1 MKKSNQEEDKITFKN
16 LRRLYFFALLTI
28 AVTIIISQILVQYN
42 LNQQLSDSKIIN
54 FSGKQ
59 RMLSQKIVK
68 EVLILQYVSNNAS
81 AKQIS
86 HLNDVLS
93 LWKKNQ
99 NALENGS
106 DSLAFPKEKSETL
119 SKLYLEINPIFNKI
133 ANTTDSFLLNLKQNK
148 QAAENQKLVN
158 VILENEGIFLSKMN
172 QIVTQYD
179 LEAHE
184 KVTEQRRIEYWIF
197 GFTLLVL
204 LLEFL
209 FIFRPTNKK
218 IERLIAKLLSSEKKA
233 LKLAYDTEI
242 LSEIKENSVKELKSL
257 NYAMENTLLY
267 CRIAPDG
274 SIIHIGE
281 KFAKLLNYTKF
292 LSNKKFSEVLTTDEK
307 EQTNFDRLIFEK
319 QRSGWQGEIK
329 IVTKESVEIWLDLS
343 MVPVMIKKDEL
354 ELLIVCFNIT
364 ERKKAQREVERLNL
378 ENSTEKI
385 NQQKI
390 ISSKIVENQE
400 NEQNRIAKEIHD
412 GIGQMLTGLKFSLE
426 SINLDDREKSE
437 QKIEY
442 LKKLSL
448 DIIKGVRTATFNLM
462 PPELSD
468 HGIVSSLAKLTQ
480 ELSKLT
486 GKEILFYN
494 KTDFNQRL
502 DSLIEINIYRL
513 TQEAIN
519 NAIKYAESSHIIVQL
534 SHSETLLSIIID
546 DNGKGFDINAVDKK
560 RNSESG
566 MGLLFMKERIQYI
579 NGRVFIKS
587 IPGEGT
593 RITFNIPILKG
604 EN

>member
-1 MKKSNQEEDKITFKN
+1 MKKSNQEVAEKITFRN
-16 LRRLYFFALLTI
+16 LRRWYFFALWTI
-28 AVTIIISQILVQYN
+28 AITIILSQLLIQYN
-42 LNQQLSDSKIIN
+42 LKQQLSDSKIIN
-54 FSGKQ
+54 ISGKQ
-59 RMLSQKIVK
+59 RMLSQRITK
-68 EVLILQYVSNNAS
+68 EVLILNFVSDTS
-81 AKQIS
+81 KKKEIT
-86 HLNDVLS
+86 HLRNVLA
-93 LWKKNQ
+93 LWVTNQ

-106 DSLAFPKEKSETL
+106 DSLAFPKEKSEEL
-119 SKLYLEINPIFNKI
+119 SKLYQEIKPNFNTI
-133 ANTTDSFLLNLKQNK
+133 VESVNLFILNLEQKKSYSDNQN
-148 QAAENQKLVN
+148 LVQN
-158 VILENEGIFLSKMN
+158 ILKNEGSFLSKMN
-172 QIVTQYD
+172 EIVSQYD
-179 LEAHE
+179 KEAHE
-184 KVTEQRRIEYWIF
+184 KVTEQRKTEYFIF

-204 LLEFL
+204 LLEFI
-209 FIFRPTNKK
+209 FIFKPTNKK
-218 IERLIAKLLSSEKKA
+218 IEKLIAKLLSSQKKA

-242 LSEIKENSVKELKSL
+242 ISEIKENSVKELKSL

-292 LSNKKFSEVLTTDEK
+292 SSNKTFSQVLTTDEK
-307 EQTNFDRLIFEK
+307 EQLNVDRIIFEK
-319 QRSGWQGEIK
+319 QRSGWQGEIN
-329 IVTKESVEIWLDLS
+329 IINREGQNIWLDLS
-343 MVPVMIKKDEL
+343 MVPVTIKKEES

-364 ERKKAQREVERLNL
+364 ERKKAQREVERLNI

-426 SINLDDREKSE
+426 SINLDDKEKSA

-468 HGIVSSLAKLTQ
+468 HGIVSSIAKLTQ

-494 KTDFNQRL
+494 KTDFGQRL

-534 SHSETLLSIIID
+534 SHSETLLSVIVD
-546 DNGKGFDINAVDKK
+546 DNGKGFDMASVDKK

-579 NGRVFIKS
+579 NGRVFFNS

-593 RITFNIPILKG
+593 RITFNIPI
-604 EN
+604 

>member
-1 MKKSNQEEDKITFKN
+1 MKKSNQEKDKITFKN

-28 AVTIIISQILVQYN
+28 AFTIIVSQILVQYN

-68 EVLILQYVSNNAS
+68 EVLILHYVSDTAS
-81 AKQIS
+81 SKQIS
-86 HLNDVLS
+86 HLKSVLW

-99 NALENGS
+99 NALENGN

-119 SKLYLEINPIFNKI
+119 YKLYQEINPIFYKI
-133 ANTTDSFLLNLKQNK
+133 AQTTDSFLLNLKQKK
-148 QAAENQKLVN
+148 QSDENQKFVN
-158 VILENEGIFLSKMN
+158 TILENEGAFLSKMN

-184 KVTEQRRIEYWIF
+184 KVTEQRKIEYWIF

-204 LLEFL
+204 LLEFF
-209 FIFRPTNKK
+209 FIFKPTNKK
-218 IERLIAKLLSSEKKA
+218 IERLITRLLASEKKA

-242 LSEIKENSVKELKSL
+242 ISEIKENSVKELKSL

-281 KFAKLLNYTKF
+281 KFAKLINYTKF
-292 LSNKKFSEVLTTDEK
+292 SSNKKFSEVLTTDEK
-307 EQTNFDRLIFEK
+307 EQLNIDRIIFEK
-319 QRSGWQGEIK
+319 HRSGWQGEIK
-329 IVTKESVEIWLDLS
+329 IINKENQTIWLDLS
-343 MVPVMIKKDEL
+343 MVPVTIKKDEL

-364 ERKKAQREVERLNL
+364 ERKKAQREVERLNI

-426 SINLDDREKSE
+426 SINLDDREKSA

-534 SHSETLLSIIID
+534 SHSSTLLSIIVD
-546 DNGKGFDINAVDKK
+546 DNGKGFDISAVDKK

-566 MGLLFMKERIQYI
+566 MGMLFMKERIQYI
-579 NGRVFIKS
+579 NGRVFFKS

-593 RITFNIPILKG
+593 RITFNIPI
-604 EN
+604 

>member
-28 AVTIIISQILVQYN
+28 ALTIIVSQILVQYN

-68 EVLILQYVSNNAS
+68 EVLILHYVSDTAS
-81 AKQIS
+81 VKQIS
-86 HLNDVLS
+86 HLNEVLA

-133 ANTTDSFLLNLKQNK
+133 AQATDSFLLNLKLK
-148 QAAENQKLVN
+148 KTTAENQKFVTI
-158 VILENEGIFLSKMN
+158 ILENEDIFLSKMN

-184 KVTEQRRIEYWIF
+184 KVTEQRKIEYWIF

-204 LLEFL
+204 LLEFF
-209 FIFRPTNKK
+209 FIFKPTNKK

-292 LSNKKFSEVLTTDEK
+292 SSNKKFSEVLTVDEK

-329 IVTKESVEIWLDLS
+329 ILNKEDVEIWLDLS

-378 ENSTEKI
+378 ENTTEKI

-494 KTDFNQRL
+494 KTDFDQRL

-534 SHSETLLSIIID
+534 SHSETLLSVIVD
-546 DNGKGFDINAVDKK
+546 DNGKGFDINSVDKK

-579 NGRVFIKS
+579 NGRVFINS

-593 RITFNIPILKG
+593 RITFNIPILK
-604 EN
+604 

>member
-1 MKKSNQEEDKITFKN
+1 MKKSNQEAADKITFKN
-16 LRRLYFFALLTI
+16 LRRWYFFALWTI
-28 AVTIIISQILVQYN
+28 AITIILSQFLVQYN
-42 LNQQLSDSKIIN
+42 LKQQLSDSKIIN
-54 FSGKQ
+54 ISGKQ

-68 EVLILQYVSNNAS
+68 EVLILNYVVDS
-81 AKQIS
+81 AKKEEIK
-86 HLNDVLS
+86 HLKSVLL
-93 LWKKNQ
+93 LWKNNQ

-106 DSLAFPKEKSETL
+106 DSLAFPKEKSQTL
-119 SKLYLEINPIFNKI
+119 SRLYLEIKPSFSNI
-133 ANTTDSFLLNLKQNK
+133 AEASDSFLSNLEQKNSF
-148 QAAENQKLVN
+148 ENNQKPVQT
-158 VILENEGIFLSKMN
+158 ILKNESVFLSKMN
-172 QIVTQYD
+172 QIVSQYD

-184 KVTEQRRIEYWIF
+184 KVTQQRKIEYWIF
-197 GFTLLVL
+197 GFTLLILV
-204 LLEFL
+204 LEFF
-209 FIFRPTNKK
+209 FIFKPTNKK
-218 IERLIAKLLSSEKKA
+218 IEKLIAKLLASEKKA

-242 LSEIKENSVKELKSL
+242 ISEIKENSVKELKSL

-267 CRIAPDG
+267 CRVAPDG

-292 LSNKKFSEVLTTDEK
+292 LSNKKISEVLTTDEK
-307 EQTNFDRLIFEK
+307 EQLNIDRIIFEK

-329 IVTKESVEIWLDLS
+329 IVNKENQSIWLDLS

-426 SINLDDREKSE
+426 SINLDDKEKSA

-494 KTDFNQRL
+494 KTDFDQRL

-546 DNGKGFDINAVDKK
+546 DNGKGFDIHAVDKK

-593 RITFNIPILKG
+593 RITFNIPI
-604 EN
+604 

>member
-1 MKKSNQEEDKITFKN
+1 MKKSNQEAADKITFKN

-28 AVTIIISQILVQYN
+28 ALTVILSQILVQYN
-42 LNQQLSDSKIIN
+42 LKQQLSDSKIIN
-54 FSGKQ
+54 ISGKQ
-59 RMLSQKIVK
+59 RMLSQKIAK
-68 EVLILQYVSNNAS
+68 EILILNYVSDGAQKNE
-81 AKQIS
+81 IS
-86 HLNDVLS
+86 HLKEVLS
-93 LWKKNQ
+93 LWKTNQ
-99 NALENGS
+99 NSLENGN
-106 DSLAFPKEKSETL
+106 DSLAFPKEKSEPLTTL
-119 SKLYLEINPIFNKI
+119 FLEIKPSFTSIVES
-133 ANTTDSFLLNLKQNK
+133 ADLFLLNLEQNNP
-148 QAAENQKLVN
+148 AVNNQKLVQ
-158 VILENEGIFLSKMN
+158 VILKNEEIFLSKMN
-172 QIVTQYD
+172 QIVSQYD

-184 KVTEQRRIEYWIF
+184 KVTQQRKIEYWIF
-197 GFTLLVL
+197 AFTLLVL
-204 LLEFL
+204 LLEFF
-209 FIFRPTNKK
+209 FIFKPTNKK
-218 IERLIAKLLSSEKKA
+218 IEKLIAKLLSSEKKA
-233 LKLAYDTEI
+233 LKLAYNTEI
-242 LSEIKENSVKELKSL
+242 ISEIKENSVKELKSL

-274 SIIHIGE
+274 SIIHVGE
-281 KFAKLLNYTKF
+281 KFAKLLNFTKF
-292 LSNKKFSEVLTTDEK
+292 SSNKKFSEVLTTDEK
-307 EQTNFDRLIFEK
+307 EQLNVDRIIFEK
-319 QRSGWQGEIK
+319 HRSGWQGEIN
-329 IVTKESVEIWLDLS
+329 IINKEGQNIWLDLS
-343 MVPVMIKKDEL
+343 MVPVTIKKDES
-354 ELLIVCFNIT
+354 ELLIICFNIT
-364 ERKKAQREVERLNL
+364 ERKKAQREVERLNI

-390 ISSKIVENQE
+390 ISSRIVENQE

-426 SINLDDREKSE
+426 SINLDDKEKSA

-468 HGIVSSLAKLTQ
+468 HGIVSSLSKLTQ

-534 SHSETLLSIIID
+534 SHSEILLSIIID
-546 DNGKGFDINAVDKK
+546 DNGKGFDIHAVDKK

-593 RITFNIPILKG
+593 RITYNIPI
-604 EN
+604 

>member
-1 MKKSNQEEDKITFKN
+1 MKKSNQEAAEKITFKN

-28 AVTIIISQILVQYN
+28 ALTIIISQFLVQYN

-68 EVLILQYVSNNAS
+68 EVLILHYVSDTAS
-81 AKQIS
+81 DKQIS
-86 HLNDVLS
+86 HLNEVLA

-133 ANTTDSFLLNLKQNK
+133 AQTTEAFLLNVKQK
-148 QAAENQKLVN
+148 KTTAENQKNVN
-158 VILENEGIFLSKMN
+158 TILENEGIFLSKMN

-204 LLEFL
+204 LLEFF
-209 FIFRPTNKK
+209 FIFKPTNKK

-292 LSNKKFSEVLTTDEK
+292 SSNKKFSEVLTVDEK

-319 QRSGWQGEIK
+319 QRSGWQGEIS
-329 IVTKESVEIWLDLS
+329 ILNRENETIWLDLS

-378 ENSTEKI
+378 ENTTEKI

-468 HGIVSSLAKLTQ
+468 HGIVSSLSKLTQ

-494 KTDFNQRL
+494 KTDFDQRL

-534 SHSETLLSIIID
+534 SHSETLLSIIVD
-546 DNGKGFDINAVDKK
+546 DNGKGFDVNSVDKK

-579 NGRVFIKS
+579 NGRVFMNS

-593 RITFNIPILKG
+593 RITFNIPILK
-604 EN
+604 

>member
-1 MKKSNQEEDKITFKN
+1 MKKSNQEAADKITFKN
-16 LRRLYFFALLTI
+16 LRRLYFFALWTI
-28 AVTIIISQILVQYN
+28 AVTIILSQVLVQYN
-42 LNQQLSDSKIIN
+42 LKQQLSDSKIIN
-54 FSGKQ
+54 ISGKQ

-68 EVLILQYVSNNAS
+68 EVLILHYVSDTTS
-81 AKQIS
+81 PQQIA
-86 HLNDVLS
+86 HLKKVLS
-93 LWKKNQ
+93 LWKNNQ
-99 NALENGS
+99 NSLENGS

-119 SKLYLEINPIFNKI
+119 DQLYLEIKPSFNNIVK
-133 ANTTDSFLLNLKQNK
+133 TTDLFLLNLEQKNK
-148 QAAENQKLVN
+148 GADNQKLVRI
-158 VILENEGIFLSKMN
+158 ILKNEGIFLSKMN

-197 GFTLLVL
+197 AFTLLVL
-204 LLEFL
+204 LLEFF
-209 FIFRPTNKK
+209 FIFKPTNKK

-242 LSEIKENSVKELKSL
+242 ISEIKENSVKELKSL

-292 LSNKKFSEVLTTDEK
+292 SSNKKFSEVLTTDEK
-307 EQTNFDRLIFEK
+307 EQLNIDRIIFEK

-329 IVTKESVEIWLDLS
+329 IINKEDQTIWLDLS
-343 MVPVMIKKDEL
+343 MVPVTIKKDEL

-364 ERKKAQREVERLNL
+364 ERKKAQREVERLNI

-385 NQQKI
+385 NQQKV

-426 SINLDDREKSE
+426 SINLDDKEKSA

-494 KTDFNQRL
+494 KTDFSQRL

-534 SHSETLLSIIID
+534 SHSETLLSIIVD
-546 DNGKGFDINAVDKK
+546 DNGKGFDIHSVDKK

-593 RITFNIPILKG
+593 RITFNIPI
-604 EN
+604 

>member
-1 MKKSNQEEDKITFKN
+1 MKKSNQETADKITFKN
-16 LRRLYFFALLTI
+16 LRRLYFFALWTI
-28 AVTIIISQILVQYN
+28 AVTIILSQVLVQYN
-42 LNQQLSDSKIIN
+42 LKQQLSDSKIIN
-54 FSGKQ
+54 ISGKQ

-68 EVLILQYVSNNAS
+68 EVLILHYVSDTAS
-81 AKQIS
+81 QKQIS
-86 HLNDVLS
+86 HLKNVLS
-93 LWKKNQ
+93 LWKNNQ
-99 NALENGS
+99 NSLENGS

-119 SKLYLEINPIFNKI
+119 DKLYLEIKPSFNNI
-133 ANTTDSFLLNLKQNK
+133 VETTDLFLLNLEQKNNLGT
-148 QAAENQKLVN
+148 NQKLVET
-158 VILENEGIFLSKMN
+158 ILKNEGLFLSKMN
-172 QIVTQYD
+172 QIVSQYD

-197 GFTLLVL
+197 AFTLFVL
-204 LLEFL
+204 LLEFF
-209 FIFRPTNKK
+209 FIFKPTNKK

-242 LSEIKENSVKELKSL
+242 ISEIKENSVKELKSL

-292 LSNKKFSEVLTTDEK
+292 SSNKKFSEVLTTDEK
-307 EQTNFDRLIFEK
+307 EQLNIDRIIFEK
-319 QRSGWQGEIK
+319 QRSGWQGEIN
-329 IVTKESVEIWLDLS
+329 IINKEGQNIWLDLS
-343 MVPVMIKKDEL
+343 MVPVTIKKDEL

-364 ERKKAQREVERLNL
+364 ERKKAQREVERLNI

-385 NQQKI
+385 NQQKV

-426 SINLDDREKSE
+426 SINLDDKEKSA

-494 KTDFNQRL
+494 KTDFSQRL

-534 SHSETLLSIIID
+534 SHSNSLLSIIVD
-546 DNGKGFDINAVDKK
+546 DNGKGFDVAAVDKK

-566 MGLLFMKERIQYI
+566 MGMLFMKERIQYI
-579 NGRVFIKS
+579 NGRVFFKS

-593 RITFNIPILKG
+593 RITFNIPI
-604 EN
+604 

>member
-1 MKKSNQEEDKITFKN
+1 MKNSNQEEDKITFKN

-28 AVTIIISQILVQYN
+28 AVTIILSQVLVQYN

-68 EVLILQYVSNNAS
+68 EVLILHYVSDS
-81 AKQIS
+81 ATAKKKS
-86 HLNDVLS
+86 HLKKVLS
-93 LWKKNQ
+93 NWKDNHD
-99 NALENGS
+99 ALENGS
-106 DSLAFPKEKSETL
+106 DSLGFPHQKSEIL
-119 SKLYLEINPIFNKI
+119 NQLYLEIEP
-133 ANTTDSFLLNLKQNK
+133 SFSRIYTASNILISNLNDKNK
-148 QAAENQKLVN
+148 QVENQKLVQI
-158 VILENEGIFLSKMN
+158 ILKNEGIFLSKMN

-184 KVTEQRRIEYWIF
+184 KVTQQRKIEYWIF
-197 GFTLLVL
+197 GFTLFVL
-204 LLEFL
+204 LLEFF
-209 FIFRPTNKK
+209 FIFKPTNKK
-218 IERLIAKLLSSEKKA
+218 IEKLITRLLSSEKKA

-242 LSEIKENSVKELKSL
+242 ISEIKENSVKELKSL

-292 LSNKKFSEVLTTDEK
+292 SSNKKFSEVLTTDEK
-307 EQTNFDRLIFEK
+307 EQLNIDRIIFEK
-319 QRSGWQGEIK
+319 HRSGWQGEIK
-329 IVTKESVEIWLDLS
+329 IINKENQTIWLDLS
-343 MVPVMIKKDEL
+343 MVPVTIKKEES
-354 ELLIVCFNIT
+354 ELLIICFNIT
-364 ERKKAQREVERLNL
+364 ERKKAQREVERLNI

-426 SINLDDREKSE
+426 SINLDDKEKSS

-494 KTDFNQRL
+494 KTDFKQRL

-534 SHSETLLSIIID
+534 SHSETLLSIIVD
-546 DNGKGFDINAVDKK
+546 DNGKGFDINEVDKK

-579 NGRVFIKS
+579 NGRVFFKS

-593 RITFNIPILKG
+593 RITFNIPI
-604 EN
+604 

>member
-1 MKKSNQEEDKITFKN
+1 MKKSNQEAAEKITFKN

-28 AVTIIISQILVQYN
+28 ALTIIISQFLVQYN

-68 EVLILQYVSNNAS
+68 EVLILHYVSDSVAT
-81 AKQIS
+81 KKTS
-86 HLNDVLS
+86 HLKEVLE

-99 NALENGS
+99 KALENGS
-106 DSLAFPKEKSETL
+106 DSLGFPKEKSETL

-133 ANTTDSFLLNLKQNK
+133 AQTTDSFLLNLQQKK
-148 QAAENQKLVN
+148 SASENQKLVQI
-158 VILENEGIFLSKMN
+158 ILENEGIFLSKMN

-204 LLEFL
+204 LLEFF
-209 FIFRPTNKK
+209 FIFKPTNKK
-218 IERLIAKLLSSEKKA
+218 IERLIAQLLSSEKKA

-242 LSEIKENSVKELKSL
+242 ISEIKENSVKELKSL

-267 CRIAPDG
+267 CRISPDG

-292 LSNKKFSEVLTTDEK
+292 LSNKKFSEVLTEDEK
-307 EQTNFDRLIFEK
+307 EQANFDRLIFEK

-329 IVTKESVEIWLDLS
+329 IINKDEKEIWLDLS

-378 ENSTEKI
+378 ENTTEKI

-494 KTDFNQRL
+494 KTDFEQRL

-534 SHSETLLSIIID
+534 SHSETLLSIIVD
-546 DNGKGFDINAVDKK
+546 DNGKGFDVNSVDKK

-579 NGRVFIKS
+579 NGRVFMNS

-593 RITFNIPILKG
+593 RITFNIPILK
-604 EN
+604 

>member
-1 MKKSNQEEDKITFKN
+1 MKKSNQEAAEKITFKN

-28 AVTIIISQILVQYN
+28 ALTIIISQFLVQYN

-68 EVLILQYVSNNAS
+68 EVLILHYVSDNAS
-81 AKQIS
+81 DKQIL
-86 HLNDVLS
+86 HLNEVLA

-119 SKLYLEINPIFNKI
+119 SKLYLEINPVFNKI
-133 ANTTDSFLLNLKQNK
+133 AETTDSFLLNLQQKK
-148 QAAENQKLVN
+148 SASENQKLVQI
-158 VILENEGIFLSKMN
+158 ILENEGIFLSKMN

-204 LLEFL
+204 LLEFF
-209 FIFRPTNKK
+209 FIFKPTNKK

-267 CRIAPDG
+267 CRISPDG

-292 LSNKKFSEVLTTDEK
+292 SSNKKFSQVLTVDEK
-307 EQTNFDRLIFEK
+307 EQSNFDRLIFEK
-319 QRSGWQGEIK
+319 QRSGWQGEIS
-329 IVTKESVEIWLDLS
+329 ILNKENETIWLDLS

-378 ENSTEKI
+378 ENTTEKI

-494 KTDFNQRL
+494 KTDFDQRL

-534 SHSETLLSIIID
+534 SHSETLLSIIVD
-546 DNGKGFDINAVDKK
+546 DNGKGFDVNSVDKK

-579 NGRVFIKS
+579 NGRVFMNS

-593 RITFNIPILKG
+593 RITFNIPILK
-604 EN
+604 

>member
-1 MKKSNQEEDKITFKN
+1 MKKSNQETADKITFKN
-16 LRRLYFFALLTI
+16 LRRLYFFALWTI
-28 AVTIIISQILVQYN
+28 AVTIIISQVLVQYN
-42 LNQQLSDSKIIN
+42 LKQQLSDSKIIN
-54 FSGKQ
+54 ISGKQ

-68 EVLILQYVSNNAS
+68 EVLILHYVSDTAS
-81 AKQIS
+81 QKQIS
-86 HLNDVLS
+86 HLKNVLS
-93 LWKKNQ
+93 VWKNNQ
-99 NALENGS
+99 NSLENGS

-119 SKLYLEINPIFNKI
+119 DKLYLEIKPSFTNIVE
-133 ANTTDSFLLNLKQNK
+133 TTDLFLLNLEQKNNL
-148 QAAENQKLVN
+148 ATNQKLVET
-158 VILENEGIFLSKMN
+158 ILKNEGLFLSKMN
-172 QIVTQYD
+172 QIVSQYD

-197 GFTLLVL
+197 AFTLLVL
-204 LLEFL
+204 LLEFF
-209 FIFRPTNKK
+209 FIFKPTNKK

-242 LSEIKENSVKELKSL
+242 ISEIKENSVKELKSL

-292 LSNKKFSEVLTTDEK
+292 SSNKKFSEVLTTDEK
-307 EQTNFDRLIFEK
+307 EQLNIDRIIFEK
-319 QRSGWQGEIK
+319 QRSGWQGEIN
-329 IVTKESVEIWLDLS
+329 IVNKEGQNIWLDLS
-343 MVPVMIKKDEL
+343 MVPVTIKKDEL

-364 ERKKAQREVERLNL
+364 ERKKAQREVERLNI

-385 NQQKI
+385 NQQKV

-426 SINLDDREKSE
+426 SINLDDKEKSA

-494 KTDFNQRL
+494 KTDFSQRL

-534 SHSETLLSIIID
+534 SHSNSLLSIIVD
-546 DNGKGFDINAVDKK
+546 DNGKGFDVAAVDKK

-566 MGLLFMKERIQYI
+566 MGMLFMKERIQYI
-579 NGRVFIKS
+579 NGRVFFKS

-593 RITFNIPILKG
+593 RITFNIPI
-604 EN
+604 

>member
-1 MKKSNQEEDKITFKN
+1 MKKNNQETADKITFKN

-28 AVTIIISQILVQYN
+28 AVTIIVSQVLVQYN

-54 FSGKQ
+54 ISGKQ

-68 EVLILQYVSNNAS
+68 EVLILHYVADTVSS
-81 AKQIS
+81 KQIS
-86 HLNDVLS
+86 HLKNVLS
-93 LWKKNQ
+93 LWKNTQ
-99 NALENGS
+99 NSLENGN

-119 SKLYLEINPIFNKI
+119 AKLYIEVKPNFSKIAETTDLLLLNLAQKNKI
-133 ANTTDSFLLNLKQNK
+133 AD
-148 QAAENQKLVN
+148 NQKLVEI
-158 VILENEGIFLSKMN
+158 ILKNEGIFLSKMN

-197 GFTLLVL
+197 GFTLLIL
-204 LLEFL
+204 LLEFF
-209 FIFRPTNKK
+209 FIFKPTNKK

-242 LSEIKENSVKELKSL
+242 ISEIKENSVKELKSL

-292 LSNKKFSEVLTTDEK
+292 SSNKKFSEVLTTDEK
-307 EQTNFDRLIFEK
+307 EQLNIDRIIFEK
-319 QRSGWQGEIK
+319 HRSGWQGEIK
-329 IVTKESVEIWLDLS
+329 IINKEAQTIWLDLS
-343 MVPVMIKKDEL
+343 MVPVTIKKDEL

-364 ERKKAQREVERLNL
+364 ERKKAQREVERLNI

-426 SINLDDREKSE
+426 SINLEDKEKAA

-468 HGIVSSLAKLTQ
+468 HGIVSSLSKLTQ

-494 KTDFNQRL
+494 KTDFSQRL

-534 SHSETLLSIIID
+534 SHSDTLLSIIVD
-546 DNGKGFDINAVDKK
+546 DNGKGFDIHTVDKK

-593 RITFNIPILKG
+593 RITFNIPI
-604 EN
+604 

>member
-1 MKKSNQEEDKITFKN
+1 MKKSNQETADKITFKN
-16 LRRLYFFALLTI
+16 LRRLYFFALWTI
-28 AVTIIISQILVQYN
+28 AITIIISQVLVQYN
-42 LNQQLSDSKIIN
+42 LKQQLSDSKIIN
-54 FSGKQ
+54 ISGKQ

-68 EVLILQYVSNNAS
+68 EVLILHYVSDTTS
-81 AKQIS
+81 QKQIS
-86 HLNDVLS
+86 HLKNVLS
-93 LWKKNQ
+93 LWKNNQ
-99 NALENGS
+99 NSLENGS

-119 SKLYLEINPIFNKI
+119 DKLYLEIKPSFNNI
-133 ANTTDSFLLNLKQNK
+133 VETTDLFLLNLEQKSNL
-148 QAAENQKLVN
+148 ATNQKLVET
-158 VILENEGIFLSKMN
+158 ILKNEGLFLSKMN
-172 QIVTQYD
+172 QIVSQYD

-197 GFTLLVL
+197 AFTLLVL
-204 LLEFL
+204 LLEFF
-209 FIFRPTNKK
+209 FIFKPTNKK

-242 LSEIKENSVKELKSL
+242 ISEIKENSVKELKSL

-292 LSNKKFSEVLTTDEK
+292 SSNKKFSEVLTTDEK
-307 EQTNFDRLIFEK
+307 EQLNIDRIIFEK
-319 QRSGWQGEIK
+319 QRSGWQGEIN
-329 IVTKESVEIWLDLS
+329 IINKEAQNIWLDLS
-343 MVPVMIKKDEL
+343 MVPVTIKKDEL
-354 ELLIVCFNIT
+354 ELLIICFNIT
-364 ERKKAQREVERLNL
+364 ERKKAQREVERLNI

-385 NQQKI
+385 NQQKV

-426 SINLDDREKSE
+426 SINLDDKEKSA

-494 KTDFNQRL
+494 KTDFSQRL

-534 SHSETLLSIIID
+534 SHSNTLLSIIVD
-546 DNGKGFDINAVDKK
+546 DNGKGFDVAAVDKK

-566 MGLLFMKERIQYI
+566 MGMLFMQERIQYI
-579 NGRVFIKS
+579 NGRVFFKS

-593 RITFNIPILKG
+593 RITFNIPI
-604 EN
+604 

>member
-1 MKKSNQEEDKITFKN
+1 MKKSNQETADKITFKN

-28 AVTIIISQILVQYN
+28 ALTIIVSQILVQYN

-68 EVLILQYVSNNAS
+68 EVLILHYVSDTAS
-81 AKQIS
+81 AKQIL
-86 HLNDVLS
+86 HLENVLL

-99 NALENGS
+99 NALENGN

-119 SKLYLEINPIFNKI
+119 NGLYLEINPIFNKI
-133 ANTTDSFLLNLKQNK
+133 AQTTDSFLLNLKQKK
-148 QAAENQKLVN
+148 QKTENQKLVQ
-158 VILENEGIFLSKMN
+158 VILQNEGTFLSKMN

-184 KVTEQRRIEYWIF
+184 KVTEQRKTEYWIF

-204 LLEFL
+204 LLEFF
-209 FIFRPTNKK
+209 FIFKPTNKK
-218 IERLIAKLLSSEKKA
+218 IERLIASLLASEKKA

-292 LSNKKFSEVLTTDEK
+292 SSNKKFSEVLTIDEK

-329 IVTKESVEIWLDLS
+329 IVTKEETEIWLDLS

-378 ENSTEKI
+378 ENTTEKI

-426 SINLDDREKSE
+426 SINLNDREKSE

-494 KTDFNQRL
+494 KTNFDQRL

-519 NAIKYAESSHIIVQL
+519 NAIKYAESTHIIVQL
-534 SHSETLLSIIID
+534 SHSETLLSIIVD
-546 DNGKGFDINAVDKK
+546 DNGKGFDIHSVDKK

-566 MGLLFMKERIQYI
+566 MGLLFMQERIQYI
-579 NGRVFIKS
+579 NGRVFINS
-587 IPGEGT
+587 VPGEGT
-593 RITFNIPILKG
+593 RITFNIPILK
-604 EN
+604 

>member
-1 MKKSNQEEDKITFKN
+1 MKKSNQEAAEKITFKN

-28 AVTIIISQILVQYN
+28 ALTIIVSQFLVQYN

-68 EVLILQYVSNNAS
+68 EVLILHYVSDS
-81 AKQIS
+81 ATANKTS
-86 HLNDVLS
+86 HLKEVLE

-99 NALENGS
+99 NALENGN

-119 SKLYLEINPIFNKI
+119 NKLYLEINPIFSKI
-133 ANTTDSFLLNLKQNK
+133 AETTNSFLLNLQQKK
-148 QAAENQKLVN
+148 SISENQKLVQT
-158 VILENEGIFLSKMN
+158 ILENEGIFLSKMN

-204 LLEFL
+204 LLEFF
-209 FIFRPTNKK
+209 FIFKPTNKK

-233 LKLAYDTEI
+233 LKLAYNTEI
-242 LSEIKENSVKELKSL
+242 ISEIKENSVKELKSL

-267 CRIAPDG
+267 CRISPDG

-292 LSNKKFSEVLTTDEK
+292 SSNKKFSEVLTEDEK
-307 EQTNFDRLIFEK
+307 EQVNFDRLIFEK

-329 IVTKESVEIWLDLS
+329 IVNKDEKEIWLDLS

-378 ENSTEKI
+378 ENTTEKI

-468 HGIVSSLAKLTQ
+468 HGIVSSLSKLTQ

-494 KTDFNQRL
+494 KTDFDRRL

-534 SHSETLLSIIID
+534 SHSETLLSIIVD
-546 DNGKGFDINAVDKK
+546 DNGKGFDVNSVDKK

-579 NGRVFIKS
+579 NGRVFMNS

-593 RITFNIPILKG
+593 RITFNIPILK
-604 EN
+604 

>member
-1 MKKSNQEEDKITFKN
+1 MKKDNQEAEKITFKN

-28 AVTIIISQILVQYN
+28 ALTIIISQFLVQYN

-68 EVLILQYVSNNAS
+68 EVLILHYVSDTAS
-81 AKQIS
+81 AEQIS
-86 HLNDVLS
+86 HLEEVLS

-99 NALENGS
+99 NALKNGN
-106 DSLAFPKEKSETL
+106 DSLAFPKEKSENL
-119 SKLYLEINPIFNKI
+119 NQLYIEINPIFNTI
-133 ANTTDSFLLNLKQNK
+133 AHSADLFLSNLKQK
-148 QAAENQKLVN
+148 KHSGDNQKLVQN
-158 VILENEGIFLSKMN
+158 ILENEGPFLSKMN
-172 QIVTQYD
+172 EIVTQYD

-197 GFTLLVL
+197 GFTLLIL
-204 LLEFL
+204 LLEFF
-209 FIFRPTNKK
+209 FIFKPTNKK
-218 IERLIAKLLSSEKKA
+218 IERLIAKLLASEKKA
-233 LKLAYDTEI
+233 LKLAYDTEVI
-242 LSEIKENSVKELKSL
+242 SEIKENSVKELKSL

-292 LSNKKFSEVLTTDEK
+292 SSNKKFSEVLTEDEK
-307 EQTNFDRLIFEK
+307 EQINFDRLIFEK
-319 QRSGWQGEIK
+319 QRSGWQGELK
-329 IVTKESVEIWLDLS
+329 IVNKDEKEIWLDLS

-378 ENSTEKI
+378 ENTTEKI

-468 HGIVSSLAKLTQ
+468 HGIVSSLSKLTQ

-494 KTDFNQRL
+494 KTDFDQRL

-534 SHSETLLSIIID
+534 SHSETLLSIIVD
-546 DNGKGFDINAVDKK
+546 DNGKGFDVNSVDKK

-579 NGRVFIKS
+579 NGRVFMNS

-593 RITFNIPILKG
+593 RITFNIPILK
-604 EN
+604 